1 MSLGQQGIP
10 AYNVWPASGPPLGTL
25 DETTSWIVQN
35 LPTTL
40 GAGLTLAQIETLCTK
55 ATAATVVLAL
65 NTLLGAG
72 AVFTNGTV
80 WWRQLL

>member
-1 MSLGQQGIP
+1 MSTGAVI
-10 AYNVWPASGPPLGTL
+10 NIWPASGPPLGTL

-35 LPTTL
+35 LPTTKL
-40 GAGLTLAQIETLCTK
+40 AGLTLAQVQAICTK

-72 AVFTNGTV
+72 AALTDGNV
-80 WWRQLL
+80 WWRVLL